1 MGRVWKLKRAHAIF
15 SLHCFDLSV
24 CEKVMCTKEVN
35 DREGTHSPDQ
45 RTVEVFQM
53 VVQQQV

>member
-1 MGRVWKLKRAHAIF
+1 MQSSPFTVSISRCAK
-15 SLHCFDLSV
+15 
-24 CEKVMCTKEVN
+24 KVMRTKEVN
-35 DREGTHSPDQ
+35 EREGANSPDQ